1 MMTTTY
7 DLTPFEFGFKGFD
20 DDNFGG
26 VFDWIDKNKAPEGAE
41 ITKCVTGLRWELR
54 DAMGGTGEISIMSV
68 EFLDK
73 DQNVV
78 DAVKLTGVTGV
89 RSVIESSSS
98 AEPESSSSEE
108 PESSSSAEPESSSS
122 EEPESSSSVEPES
135 SSSVEPESSSSEEP
149 ESSSSVEPESSS
161 SAEPKSSSS
170 APESSSSSSK
180 EKDALPLRHIASTT
194 HVAVSGMQILIS
206 GATLGSDY
214 AVFTMQGKVITTGK
228 IQNGVESVTL
238 RNQGAYLIRVGRE
251 IFKVNRL

>member
-1 MMTTTY
+1 
-7 DLTPFEFGFKGFD
+7 
-20 DDNFGG
+20 
-26 VFDWIDKNKAPEGAE
+26 
-41 ITKCVTGLRWELR
+41 
-54 DAMGGTGEISIMSV
+54 MG
-68 EFLDK
+68 
-73 DQNVV
+73 

-122 EEPESSSSVEPES
+122 
-135 SSSVEPESSSSEEP
+135 VEPESSSSEEP
-149 ESSSSVEPESSS
+149 ESSSSVEPESSSSAEPESSS